1 MCCLM
6 AFFNALYTNRTL
18 QINGRFENFPKLSFF
33 LFNMYY
39 MFVFKIQFY
48 LEDSNIKYS
57 KIVLLLF
64 ITFVTLDGRSEAETN
79 LKLMMV
85 INL

>member
-1 MCCLM
+1 
-6 AFFNALYTNRTL
+6 
-18 QINGRFENFPKLSFF
+18 
-33 LFNMYY
+33 